1 MTTSSLQT
9 GPCPPAQ
16 PLSFSFFLNNNNDD
30 DDDDAMIY
38 DDAICCIINDTPLHG
53 GTIDE
58 NLRRR
63 WDTQRLTKMPKNGVG
78 QVRLALA
85 FLSSTRKRKS
95 RRGAFASSE
104 RWALRR
110 TLGRKAN
117 KQACK
122 AFSTAKK
129 TSHPPCSLLD
139 LAQNP
144 FLRFASL
151 TSAIEFLP
159 FLFLRGNKALPNR
172 KLFLLLRRPFF
183 LDIECRFIYVSA
195 FCLMAATVVNREQF
209 GLQ

>member
-1 MTTSSLQT
+1 M
-9 GPCPPAQ
+9 
-16 PLSFSFFLNNNNDD
+16 
-30 DDDDAMIY
+30 
-38 DDAICCIINDTPLHG
+38 
-53 GTIDE
+53 
-58 NLRRR
+58 
-63 WDTQRLTKMPKNGVG
+63 
-78 QVRLALA
+78 
-85 FLSSTRKRKS
+85 
-95 RRGAFASSE
+95 
-104 RWALRR
+104 
-110 TLGRKAN
+110 GRKAN

-172 KLFLLLRRPFF
+172 KLFLQRPF
-183 LDIECRFIYVSA
+183 LDIECSFINVSA